1 MHRPTTTATLLVTV
15 AVSAL
20 TGCVAAQP
28 PPPPEPSTVPSRPS
42 EPRPEGSTRTQ
53 IVEAPA
59 REALELIGPPREP
72 TPSAPTKPRPA
83 VPTTSTTAPAPA
95 ADAPAAPPPPPRDER
110 REPSERHGPP
120 PTSRPHVEIPPL
132 PRTVPTRPPR
142 NSDVCALGHRY
153 GGWGKDTPQAA
164 ICKDVYGR

>member
-20 TGCVAAQP
+20 TGCVTAHDP
-28 PPPPEPSTVPSRPS
+28 PPSQAPPVPSRPS
-42 EPRPEGSTRTQ
+42 EPRPDGTTETQ

-59 REALELIGPPREP
+59 REALRLVGPPREP
-72 TPSAPTKPRPA
+72 TPSAPREPRPA
-83 VPTTSTTAPAPA
+83 PSAPPATGAAPTPA
-95 ADAPAAPPPPPRDER
+95 APPPPRDER
-110 REPSERHGPP
+110 PAPRERHDPP
-120 PTSRPHVEIPPL
+120 PGSRTHVEIPPL
-132 PRTVPTRPPR
+132 PKSVPTTPPK
-142 NSDVCALGHRY
+142 NADVCALGHRY

>member
-20 TGCVAAQP
+20 TGCVTPHHP
-28 PPPPEPSTVPSRPS
+28 PPRQPSPLPSRPS
-42 EPRPEGSTRTQ
+42 EPRPEGTTETQ

-59 REALELIGPPREP
+59 REALRLVGPPREP
-72 TPSAPTKPRPA
+72 TPSAPPEQKPPSA
-83 VPTTSTTAPAPA
+83 PPVTGADAAPTPA
-95 ADAPAAPPPPPRDER
+95 APPPPRDER
-110 REPSERHGPP
+110 PAPRERQGPP
-120 PTSRPHVEIPPL
+120 PDSRPHVEIPPL
-132 PRTVPTRPPR
+132 PKTVPTTPAK

-153 GGWGKDTPQAA
+153 GGWGKDTPQAV

>member
-20 TGCVAAQP
+20 TGCVTARQP
-28 PPPPEPSTVPSRPS
+28 SPPQAPPVPSLPS
-42 EPRPEGSTRTQ
+42 QPRPDGTTETQ

-59 REALELIGPPREP
+59 REALELIGPPRKP
-72 TPSAPTKPRPA
+72 SPSASIKPKAAPSTSA
-83 VPTTSTTAPAPA
+83 TT
-95 ADAPAAPPPPPRDER
+95 PPPPPTAPKPTKAR
-110 REPSERHGPP
+110 PAPVERHGPP
-120 PTSRPHVEIPPL
+120 PSESHPHVEVPPL
-132 PRTVPTRPPR
+132 PKTIPTQPPQ
-142 NSDVCALGHRY
+142 NGDVCALGHKY

>member
-20 TGCVAAQP
+20 TGCVTAHDP
-28 PPPPEPSTVPSRPS
+28 PPPPTSPVPSRPT
-42 EPRPEGSTRTQ
+42 EPRPEGITETQ

-59 REALELIGPPREP
+59 REALELVGPPREP
-72 TPSAPTKPRPA
+72 TPSAPPEPKRATSAPPPPA
-83 VPTTSTTAPAPA
+83 GAAPT
-95 ADAPAAPPPPPRDER
+95 PAAPPPPRDARTAPRER
-110 REPSERHGPP
+110 PGPP
-120 PTSRPHVEIPPL
+120 PGSRRPHVEIPPL
-132 PRTVPTRPPR
+132 PRTVPTPPPK

>member
-20 TGCVAAQP
+20 TGCVTAPHP
-28 PPPPEPSTVPSRPS
+28 PPSQVSSVPSRPS
-42 EPRPEGSTRTQ
+42 EPRPDGTTETQ
-53 IVEAPA
+53 IVQAPA
-59 REALELIGPPREP
+59 REALELITPPREP
-72 TPSAPTKPRPA
+72 TPSA
-83 VPTTSTTAPAPA
+83 STAPKPA
-95 ADAPAAPPPPPRDER
+95 ASALATTPTPTPPPRPPRDER
-110 REPSERHGPP
+110 PGPPERHGPP
-120 PTSRPHVEIPPL
+120 PRSHAHVDVPPL
-132 PRTVPTRPPR
+132 PDTIPPEPPQ

>member
-20 TGCVAAQP
+20 TGCVTAHHP
-28 PPPPEPSTVPSRPS
+28 PPSETSPVPSRPS
-42 EPRPEGSTRTQ
+42 EPRPDGTTETQ
-53 IVEAPA
+53 IVQAPA

-72 TPSAPTKPRPA
+72 TPSAS
-83 VPTTSTTAPAPA
+83 TTSKPA
-95 ADAPAAPPPPPRDER
+95 ASTPEAVTPTPAAPPPPQEER
-110 REPSERHGPP
+110 QGPPERHGPP
-120 PTSRPHVEIPPL
+120 PESRPHVEIPPL
-132 PRTVPTRPPR
+132 PKTIPTDPPK
-142 NSDVCALGHRY
+142 NSDVCALGHKY